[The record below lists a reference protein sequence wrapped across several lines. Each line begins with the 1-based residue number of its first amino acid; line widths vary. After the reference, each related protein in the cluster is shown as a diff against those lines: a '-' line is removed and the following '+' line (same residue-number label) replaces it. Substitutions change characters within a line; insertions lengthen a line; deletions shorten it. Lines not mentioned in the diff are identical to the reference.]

1 MAEQKIFPQQITVTG
16 STNGQVLTANTTS
29 NTTYWA
35 PANSWLTTVTSKNI
49 IPAAANTY
57 SLGSPTRRFKDLFL
71 SGATMYL
78 GNTTLSSTR
87 KGALTIQ
94 AQGSATVQTLV
105 SNSYLTSV
113 YIANTTARTLISDRL
128 QVANAVATYQTK
140 SVERAALANT
150 NSFIKSQLA
159 NTNLRINLLNTN
171 LTGTNTAIRALDT
184 AKLSVANATT
194 LYATKASPTTSGL
207 LAHTGRATISTNL
220 LVSGNT
226 TLSGTLVAN
235 GTVGTSGYYL
245 RTSGTGVYWSPV
257 SGGGG
262 GTFTGGTVSGATT
275 FSSGVTL
282 SSTLTAG
289 ASVGTS
295 GQALVSTGTGVQWG
309 ALSPGY
315 NYSSQFVGAQS
326 LNPPSS
332 TAWQLVGNFT
342 IECWLY
348 RTGTGDQSV
357 IVQNSGANYF
367 ALNVNAGT
375 GFNIYLNGGSPAF
388 SPTDIVPLTNRWNHI
403 ALVRNGSTV
412 SVYLNGVASATTSTN
427 SSTIGYNLPFYI
439 GCYGTQATGGTV
451 GFISNLRVTS
461 TAVYTSNFTPPTS
474 PLSAI
479 SGTSLLTC
487 NAITPSDSST
497 NNFQITN
504 NGGVTTSAVQSP
516 FTSTTVS
523 IPTASLTAVRQQFTG
538 DGSTTS
544 FSVAGGYTANA
555 ISVFV
560 NGVLL
565 RNGTEVTVT
574 NGSTV
579 VFAIAPLSGALID
592 VIGTV
597 PTTYSSITPVSYS
610 VGFAAASS
618 QYLTVPSLLPLG
630 SGDFTIECWHYLT
643 SRATSYPSLFTN
655 YNSFTTGAFGI
666 FAGHGS
672 STTTQYQ
679 IAHNGTFPALNAGT
693 IAYNTWVHLA
703 VVRSSGTIT
712 LYINGVSVGSF
723 ASSVNLPGVGSNSY
737 IGTSGDALSTGLI
750 NGYLSNFRVVVG
762 KAVYTNNFTVPTSPL
777 QAVQSASGA
786 YIQAITGTQT
796 SLLTCNGPT
805 IIDGSTNA
813 FTITNNGSAPV
824 STAIVPTFT
833 NVTINNPSPYYTASY
848 LAVGGG
854 GSGGPY
860 GGGGGA
866 GGFLIGSTIL
876 IQSTIYNIVIGAGGA
891 AMPSQTVSGSLTNG
905 NAGTFTSFTSIFS
918 SITAAGGGYGSTF
931 GNIGGNGSSGG
942 GSGLPASTTVP
953 NAGGSGINGQG
964 YAGGGGLN
972 GASNGAAGGGGGG
985 GGVGGTVISPGNI
998 GGAGGVGLVSSIT
1011 GSSVYYAG
1019 GGGGGTYGGTTAAAG
1034 GNGGSGGGGGGSTYA
1049 SGTQGTAGSN
1059 GGNPGTSSGGGGAG
1073 GVNTGGGGGGG
1084 GFGSPTYQAGGAGG
1098 SGVVIISVPTA
1109 NYTART
1115 TGSPTVTT
1123 NGIYTVL
1130 TFTASGTYTA

>member
-29 NTTYWA
+29 NTAYWA

-57 SLGSPTRRFKDLFL
+57 SLGSPTRRYKDLFL

-78 GNTTLSSTR
+78 GNTTLSSTK

-140 SVERAALANT
+140 SIERAA
-150 NSFIKSQLA
+150 LA

-184 AKLSVANATT
+184 AKLSVANAIT

-235 GTVGTSGYYL
+235 GTVGTAGYYL
-245 RTSGTGVYWSPV
+245 RTSGTGVYWSPAS
-257 SGGGG
+257 SGAG

-315 NYSSQFVGAQS
+315 NYSSQFNG
-326 LNPPSS
+326 SS
-332 TAWQLVGNFT
+332 TFLTTPTSAAFNLNGVDWT
-342 IECWLY
+342 IECWFY
-348 RTGTGDQSV
+348 ATATPPANITNIIQSYQGTNNWQPYVGIGLNTNLTFQIV
-357 IVQNSGANYF
+357 INAVGAATTQTFTLNS
-367 ALNVNAGT
+367 
-375 GFNIYLNGGSPAF
+375 
-388 SPTDIVPLTNRWNHI
+388 WNHI
-403 ALVRNGSTV
+403 ALVRSGGV
-412 SVYLNGVASATTSTN
+412 VKFYLNGVATSISTTSDIT
-427 SSTIGYNLPFYI
+427 S
-439 GCYGTQATGGTV
+439 
-451 GFISNLRVTS
+451 SNLSWFIGKVDNVQGGGGYVYYYTGYLSNVRIVKG
-461 TAVYTSNFTPPTS
+461 TAVYTAAFTPPTS

-479 SGTSLLTC
+479 TNTSLLTC
-487 NAITPSDSST
+487 TSITPTADLST
-497 NNFQITN
+497 NNHALTN
-504 NGGVTTSAVQSP
+504 TGPVTTTATLSP

-538 DGSTTS
+538 DGSTTT
-544 FSVAGGYTANA
+544 FAVAGGYTPNA

-610 VGFAAASS
+610 VGFSS
-618 QYLTVPSLLPLG
+618 TSQALTLAQSTAFDLPADLTVEAWVYFTSFNGTGSENTIVGKWGDSAQYAWIIQYLNTGNLRFYPGNSGSLGTAYSAAWSPSASTWYHIAFTRSG
-630 SGDFTIECWHYLT
+630 SSIKFYVNGIQVG
-643 SRATSYPSLFTN
+643 
-655 YNSFTTGAFGI
+655 TTGTNSDNLTASTVLSIGRNPATGAPQSMFG
-666 FAGHGS
+666 
-672 STTTQYQ
+672 Y
-679 IAHNGTFPALNAGT
+679 
-693 IAYNTWVHLA
+693 
-703 VVRSSGTIT
+703 
-712 LYINGVSVGSF
+712 VS
-723 ASSVNLPGVGSNSY
+723 NLRIVK
-737 IGTSGDALSTGLI
+737 GL
-750 NGYLSNFRVVVG
+750 
-762 KAVYTNNFTVPTSPL
+762 AVYTNNFTVPSSPL
-777 QAVQSASGA
+777 AITQSASGA

-796 SLLTCNGPT
+796 ALLTCNGPT

-813 FTITNNGSAPV
+813 FTITNNGAAPV

-833 NVTINNPSPYYTASY
+833 NVTINAPTLYYPANY
-848 LAVGGG
+848 LIVAGGG
-854 GSGGPY
+854 GGGGTQTVTGGGGY
-860 GGGGGA
+860 LGGGGGA
-866 GGFLIGSTIL
+866 GGLLTGITTLITGTTCTVTVGS
-876 IQSTIYNIVIGAGGA
+876 GGA
-891 AMPSQTVSGSLTNG
+891 AGTSSGSPTV
-905 NAGTFTSFTSIFS
+905 
-918 SITAAGGGYGSTF
+918 
-931 GNIGGNGSSGG
+931 GSSGTN
-942 GSGLPASTTVP
+942 SVLVTSTTIT
-953 NAGGSGINGQG
+953 AI
-964 YAGGGGLN
+964 
-972 GASNGAAGGGGGG
+972 GGGGGG
-985 GGVGGTVISPGNI
+985 YGGSGSTGAGVSGGSG
-998 GGAGGVGLVSSIT
+998 GGAGSATGTGGSGTTGQGFAGGSSASTTTGYASGGGGSSAVGTSATSSAVNAGGAGTASSIT
-1011 GSSVYYAG
+1011 GTSVNY
-1019 GGGGGTYGGTTAAAG
+1019 AAG
-1034 GNGGSGGGGGGSTYA
+1034 GNGGGGSANATTNTGNGGPTA
-1049 SGTQGTAGSN
+1049 SSN
-1059 GGNPGTSSGGGGAG
+1059 GGA
-1073 GVNTGGGGGGG
+1073 
-1084 GFGSPTYQAGGAGG
+1084 YAGG
-1098 SGVVIISVPTA
+1098 SGVVILAIPSTS
-1109 NYTART
+1109 YTGRT

>member
-1 MAEQKIFPQQITVTG
+1 
-16 STNGQVLTANTTS
+16 
-29 NTTYWA
+29 
-35 PANSWLTTVTSKNI
+35 
-49 IPAAANTY
+49 
-57 SLGSPTRRFKDLFL
+57 
-71 SGATMYL
+71 MYL

-315 NYSSQFVGAQS
+315 NYSSQFNG
-326 LNPPSS
+326 SS
-332 TAWQLVGNFT
+332 TFLTTPTSATFNLNAVDWT
-342 IECWLY
+342 IECWFYATATPPATATNLIQSY
-348 RTGTGDQSV
+348 QGTNNWQPYVGIGLNTNLTFQIV
-357 IVQNSGANYF
+357 INAVATATTQTFTLNS
-367 ALNVNAGT
+367 
-375 GFNIYLNGGSPAF
+375 
-388 SPTDIVPLTNRWNHI
+388 WNHV
-403 ALVRNGSTV
+403 ALVRSSGV
-412 SVYLNGVASATTSTN
+412 VKFYLNGVATSISTTSDIT
-427 SSTIGYNLPFYI
+427 S
-439 GCYGTQATGGTV
+439 
-451 GFISNLRVTS
+451 SNLNWFIGKVDNAQGGGGYVYYYTGYLSNVRIVKG
-461 TAVYTSNFTPPTS
+461 TAVYTAAFTPPTS

-479 SGTSLLTC
+479 TNTSLLTC
-487 NAITPSDSST
+487 TSITPTTDSSI
-497 NNFQITN
+497 NNHALTN
-504 NGGVTTSAVQSP
+504 NGPVTTTAVQSP
-516 FTSTTVS
+516 FASTTVS

-544 FSVAGGYTANA
+544 FSIAGGYTPNA

-833 NVTINNPSPYYTASY
+833 NVTINNPVAFYQAAY
-848 LAVGGG
+848 LVVAGGAGGG
-854 GSGGPY
+854 Y
-860 GGGGGA
+860 GTLSGGGGA
-866 GGFLIGSTIL
+866 GGIISGSTL
-876 IQSTIYNIVIGAGGA
+876 LTPGTTYTLTVGGGGAGSSS
-891 AMPSQTVSGSLTNG
+891 PTNG
-905 NAGTFTSFTSIFS
+905 VNSSISGLIVGAITAIGGGKGSGASAASSGGSGGGGDYNSFT
-918 SITAAGGGYGSTF
+918 TAASGTSNPAGAQ
-931 GNIGGNGSSGG
+931 GNAGGNGS
-942 GSGLPASTTVP
+942 V
-953 NAGGSGINGQG
+953 NGNR
-964 YAGGGGLN
+964 YGGGGGG
-972 GASNGAAGGGGGG
+972 GASSSGGNAITSSNGVGGVGGTGFLTTITGSSLYFGGGGGGCGGADTTFGSSIGGAGGIGGGGG
-985 GGVGGTVISPGNI
+985 GGVYNNSSIANTPGVGGGSSLNSGASGSVNI
-998 GGAGGVGLVSSIT
+998 GGAGGTNSG
-1011 GSSVYYAG
+1011 
-1019 GGGGGTYGGTTAAAG
+1019 
-1034 GNGGSGGGGGGSTYA
+1034 GGGGGGSTYQ
-1049 SGTQGTAGSN
+1049 SG
-1059 GGNPGTSSGGGGAG
+1059 
-1073 GVNTGGGGGGG
+1073 
-1084 GFGSPTYQAGGAGG
+1084 YGGAGG
-1098 SGVVIISVPTA
+1098 SGIVILAIPTA
-1109 NYTART
+1109 NYTGT
-1115 TGSPTVTT
+1115 KTGSPTVTT